1 MLSNLT
7 IKNKLLLLMLIPS
20 ALIMFF
26 GSSIVLTDLKA
37 KQDVIKVKELTQFS
51 KQISLMMHEV
61 QKERGMSAGFIGSNG
76 EKFKTKLLQQRELT
90 DKQKSEFITFIN
102 SFRFSN
108 FPSEL
113 NVNSDRL
120 VANLDQLDEMREKI
134 SSLNI
139 EMSDAVKYYT
149 GMNRKMLNIL
159 SDNAKNSP
167 QNKITK
173 ILSSYFVFL
182 EAKEKAGVERAVL
195 STVFSQDSFTPKSY
209 YMFVDLISSQ
219 TSFLESFKGFAPAYI
234 NTFYQEKVDSAPIKE
249 VQKLR
254 EIAITK
260 ADEGGFGVDAEYWF
274 DTSTKKI
281 NILKE
286 IDDEIA
292 KYLDQNIEIFESK
305 TNSSIILHSI
315 LVVVAIL
322 FNIIFA
328 SFLIKNM
335 NSSITKLK
343 TKIEDIASSKNLCSK
358 IDTSNKDEIGSI
370 AKAVKSL
377 ILNTSSA
384 IMGAQGAT
392 GQNQVAA
399 DKIDAVFQEVT
410 TNIENEAKIVE
421 KTANNA
427 HKLQTIL
434 NTSVDEANNT
444 KEYMQQAQEKLDNTK
459 DRVLEMI
466 NQMNDNSHS
475 EIALAEKL
483 NQLSV
488 DAEQVKSVL
497 SVISDIAD
505 QTNLLALNA
514 AIEAARAG
522 EHGRGFAVVADEVR
536 QLAERTQK
544 SLSEINATISVIVQ
558 AIMDTSG
565 EMNKNVEN
573 INTLTQSSN
582 QVQDEV
588 SEINEVMKNAVHIVK
603 KTTTSIHSSSEMMQT
618 FITTMDEI
626 KSLSAQNSDNIS
638 GASSVTG
645 ELKDVAKKL
654 SSSLGEFTCRI

>member
-536 QLAERTQK
+536 QLAERTQR
-544 SLSEINATISVIVQ
+544 
-558 AIMDTSG
+558 
-565 EMNKNVEN
+565 
-573 INTLTQSSN
+573 
-582 QVQDEV
+582 
-588 SEINEVMKNAVHIVK
+588 
-603 KTTTSIHSSSEMMQT
+603 
-618 FITTMDEI
+618 
-626 KSLSAQNSDNIS
+626 
-638 GASSVTG
+638 
-645 ELKDVAKKL
+645 
-654 SSSLGEFTCRI
+654 SLGEINVTIGIIVQSITDTSEQISSNSDDIQELSNTAHKTEDKINTITKIVDNATAAAEKTVDDFEQTGNDVNVIVEKIEQINDISSSSARSVEEIAGAAEHLNKMTEELNAQLEIFKT